1 MFQDRI
7 VKVLRRLT
15 FLCFLMASCMSVG
28 QDQVSSRE
36 LVFGTDGRVATMLE
50 FGTAGE
56 DVRPAVILLHGGS
69 GYTRFKA
76 LYDKHASALVNSDY
90 RVFAVMYYS
99 DNDRQIMTGSDP
111 ESRRMVYQERLGAW
125 VATVSDALDVVES
138 DPRTDTS
145 RIAVLGFSQGAYV
158 AVGVAGTDHRVSALV
173 EKYGGLPNA
182 LVGSIQELPPTLI
195 VHGEADD
202 IVSVT
207 EAYALA
213 EYLEA
218 MDSKYEIVTYADA
231 GHGFDGND
239 GSKDA
244 EDSVRR
250 VVEFLRKSFKTNAD

>member
-1 MFQDRI
+1 MI
-7 VKVLRRLT
+7 ALIRLT
-15 FLCFLMASCMSVG
+15 LSCFLMASC
-28 QDQVSSRE
+28 VSSGQEQGSPRE
-36 LVFGTDGRVATMLE
+36 LKFRTEGRVATMLE
-50 FGTAGE
+50 FGIGGE

-69 GYTRFKA
+69 GYSTFKA
-76 LYDKHASALVNSDY
+76 LYGKHASALTNSNY

-99 DNDRQIMTGSDP
+99 DNDRQIMTGGDR
-111 ESRRMVYQERLGAW
+111 ESRRKIYQERFSAW
-125 VATVSDALDVVES
+125 VATVSDALGVVES

-173 EKYGGLPNA
+173 EKYGGLPSA
-182 LVGSIQELPPTLI
+182 LVDSIHELPPTLI
-195 VHGEADD
+195 IHGEADE

-213 EYLEA
+213 EFLEVL
-218 MDSKYEIVTYADA
+218 DSRYEIVTYADA

-239 GSKDA
+239 ESRDA

-250 VVEFLRKSFKTNAD
+250 VVEFLEQTFADNSD